1 VTILIDS
8 FVEKCGQLAGTMD
21 YGYAGVSPS
30 IVFSNTGKGAGGK
43 KFFSISLKRLIATLK
58 DIKMNLSSFVGHEP
72 YMEGQWRVLFNE
84 HLSDEVVKALAG
96 VQTKPLFSMLG
107 KTIHIANELSTNYSE
122 GRIELNAAYLDVA
135 ISYLESQISDEAE
148 YLEKLYQ
155 IENDGN
161 QAAVAEEAVENF
173 GQIIGRNEIYYGAPG
188 TGKSFEIDEITAGSN
203 CIKAVFHPDTQYSD
217 FVGCLKPV
225 MDGDAIQ
232 YKFREGPFCRA
243 LILAHQNPEAEC
255 FLVIEE
261 LNRAS
266 AAAVF
271 GEIFQLL
278 DRDEDGSSRY
288 DLNLTDP
295 DMQLYLS
302 NEAPGILQDDKL
314 GLPANLS
321 ILATMNSSDQAVLP
335 LDTAFKRR
343 WHFKYKPL
351 NFSSCPQGKLA
362 LVLGGAV
369 RAVDWGD
376 FAQAVN
382 QLLAEMEIP
391 EDRLLG
397 PWFLSQHELMNHE
410 ASRSA
415 LEGKLFIYLWD
426 DVLRHGDRTR
436 VFDDILTYGG
446 LVRRFQNNEVVFS
459 STLVDLLLDVAD
471 PIEGQNIEQAGAAAE
486 PIDVDK

>member
-1 VTILIDS
+1 MTILIDS
-8 FVEKCGQLAGTMD
+8 FAEKCRQLAGTMD
-21 YGYAGVSPS
+21 YEYAGVSPS
-30 IVFSNTGKGAGGK
+30 IVFSNTGQGAGGK
-43 KFFSISLKRLIATLK
+43 KFFSISLKRLIATLN
-58 DIKMNLSSFVGHEP
+58 DIKMHLPSFVGHEH
-72 YMEGQWRVLFNE
+72 YVEAQWRALFNA
-84 HLSDEVVKALAG
+84 HLSDQVVKALAG

-107 KTIHIANELSTNYSE
+107 KTIHVANALNTHFSE
-122 GRIELNAAYLDVA
+122 GSIELNAAYLDVA
-135 ISYLESQISDEAE
+135 IAYLESQISDEAE

-155 IENDGN
+155 IENGGN

-173 GQIIGRNEIYYGAPG
+173 GQIVGRNEIYYGAPG

-203 CIKAVFHPDTQYSD
+203 CIKTVFHPDTQYSD

-232 YKFREGPFCRA
+232 YKFREGPFCKA

-278 DRDEDGSSRY
+278 DRAEDGSSRY
-288 DLNLTDP
+288 VLDLTDP
-295 DMQLYLS
+295 DMQSYLDGK
-302 NEAPGILQDDKL
+302 APGILSDGRL

-351 NFSSCPQGKLA
+351 DFFVVPTGEA
-362 LVLGGAV
+362 DIRLG
-369 RAVDWGD
+369 RC
-376 FAQAVN
+376 
-382 QLLAEMEIP
+382 
-391 EDRLLG
+391 
-397 PWFLSQHELMNHE
+397 
-410 ASRSA
+410 SA
-415 LEGKLFIYLWD
+415 DCKLEGLCASNQSIIVGD
-426 DVLRHGDRTR
+426 GDSGGQVVGSMVL
-436 VFDDILTYGG
+436 V
-446 LVRRFQNNEVVFS
+446 S
-459 STLVDLLLDVAD
+459 A
-471 PIEGQNIEQAGAAAE
+471 
-486 PIDVDK
+486 